1 MGSER
6 PQRILIVED
15 DASIRSL
22 LAEVLH
28 GEGFSVTEAVNG
40 LDALRLLGQLRPDA
54 IVLDVMMPMM
64 DGPTFARACHAQ
76 SPRRPIPILLVSAS
90 PKLWQTADCLRRYG
104 VRGFVAKP
112 FDLNILVDA
121 VAHLAEPVL
130 DRTLSSQRL
139 ELAV

>member
-6 PQRILIVED
+6 TGRILIVED
-15 DASIRSL
+15 EVSIRTL
-22 LAEVLH
+22 LADVLR
-28 GEGFSVTEAVNG
+28 GEGYAVTEAVNG
-40 LDALRLLGQLRPDA
+40 LDALRVLGQERPDA

-76 SPRRPIPILLVSAS
+76 SRTRPIPILLVSAS
-90 PKLWQTADCLRRYG
+90 PKLWQTAECLRRYG

-121 VAHLAEPVL
+121 VAGLAEPTRVL
-130 DRTLSSQRL
+130 AT
-139 ELAV
+139 V